1 MDGAGLFQVKGQCFG
16 LAVGQAY
23 HWESAENIHMDV
35 EICLTFITFLNFIE
49 R

>member
-1 MDGAGLFQVKGQCFG
+1 MKGQCFG

-23 HWESAENIHMDV
+23 HWESAENIHMHV
-35 EICLTFITFLNFIE
+35 KICLIFIMFLNFIE